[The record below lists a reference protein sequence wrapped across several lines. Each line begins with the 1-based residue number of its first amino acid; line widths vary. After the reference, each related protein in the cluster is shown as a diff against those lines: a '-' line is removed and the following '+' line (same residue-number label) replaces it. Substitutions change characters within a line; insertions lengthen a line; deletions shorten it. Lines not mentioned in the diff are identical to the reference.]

1 MLNGRLYRVSFVPF
15 LLALAVAA
23 FSLGA
28 RPAPLS
34 STLAPDAFEGD
45 RAFAEL
51 GALARAFPERAPGS
65 AGDERLAAHV
75 ASTLRGL
82 GGGFSVR
89 TRRISAQT
97 IDGQRTLSTVIAT
110 RPGSTGATPLLIV
123 AHRDAAGRGAIAEL
137 SSTAALL
144 ELARVF
150 ATRETKRTIVIVSTS
165 GGSGGDGGASRL
177 AGQLHGPFDAGLAL
191 GDLAGVHTRRPFVIP
206 YSDGFG
212 SAPLQL
218 QRTVADAI
226 KREAAIEPGAPSVP
240 GQLAHL
246 LFPLA
251 AGEQGALN
259 AHGIPSVLVQVSGE
273 SGPSARERVDP
284 ERLELLGRAVL
295 SAVDALDA
303 APDITSSMQTGLQLQ
318 RKLLPEWT
326 VTLLIVTLLLP
337 AFVAGADGLAGARRR
352 KLAVGRW
359 ALWTLSCALP
369 FLSCALFCY
378 LLGWLGILGAAPAVP
393 VLPSAMPFDGE
404 AATAVGAAT
413 LTFVL
418 SWLLWASLLR
428 RVGWRALPDAEVAG
442 LPLVLVIVAIA
453 VAVWIGN
460 PYAALLLLPAAHLW
474 LVLAAP
480 ELRPRRTVSLGLVVL
495 GLVPLALL
503 VAFYVDQ
510 LALGPGQIPWTAVL
524 LLAGGHVGMG
534 SALLWSAAL
543 GCAAGAALLAI
554 ASERVPSSLPGQR
567 GPGLDERHEI
577 TIRGPL
583 TYAGPGS
590 LGGTESALRR

>member
-23 FSLGA
+23 FSLAA

-51 GALARAFPERAPGS
+51 RALAQAFPERAPGS
-65 AGDERLAAHV
+65 AGDQRLAARV

-82 GGGFSVR
+82 GGGVAVR

-177 AGQLHGPFDAGLAL
+177 AGQLPGPFDAALAL
-191 GDLAGVHTRRPFVIP
+191 GDLAGVHTRRPLVIP

-226 KREAAIEPGAPSVP
+226 RREAAIEPGAPSVL

-251 AGEQGALN
+251 AGEQGTLN

-273 SGPSARERVDP
+273 SGPSAGERVDP
-284 ERLELLGRAVL
+284 ERLELLGRAAL
-295 SAVDALDA
+295 SAVDALDT
-303 APDITSSMQTGLQLQ
+303 APDVSRSMQTGLQLQ
-318 RKLLPEWT
+318 RKVLPQWA

-337 AFVAGADGLAGARRR
+337 AFVAGADGLARARRR

-359 ALWTLSCALP
+359 TLWALSCALP

-404 AATAVGAAT
+404 AVTAVVAVT
-413 LTFVL
+413 LTFLL
-418 SWLLWASLLR
+418 SWLLWSSLLH

-442 LPLVLVIVAIA
+442 LPLVLLIVAIA
-453 VAVWIGN
+453 FVVWIGN
-460 PYAALLLLPAAHLW
+460 PYATLLLLPAAHLW

-480 ELRPRRTVSLGLVVL
+480 ELRPRRAVSLGLVAL
-495 GLVPLALL
+495 GLVPLVLL

-510 LALGPGQIPWTAVL
+510 LALGPGQVPWTAVL

-543 GCAAGAALLAI
+543 GCAAGALLLAI
-554 ASERVPSSLPGQR
+554 ASERGPASLPGQR
-567 GPGLDERHEI
+567 GPGLDERVEI

-590 LGGTESALRR
+590 LGGTESALHR